1 MQKIILLSTLMLST
15 SVMAANTH
23 KSITVDPSFTSKG
36 AIELVENSDKVQIM
50 GKKVNGKQTCWVE
63 ATKDGAVFKGRFKSI
78 YVKNAD
84 TYKTIILWEIKPF
97 IIKIIIIDQVYR
109 NQ

>member
-15 SVMAANTH
+15 SVMAANIH

-36 AIELVENSDKVQIM
+36 AIELIENSDKVQIM

-63 ATKDGAVFKGRFKSI
+63 ATKDGAVFKSETLTVSRGKFVQDPLDSCISSESASALLKS
-78 YVKNAD
+78 
-84 TYKTIILWEIKPF
+84 
-97 IIKIIIIDQVYR
+97 
-109 NQ
+109 

>member
-50 GKKVNGKQTCWVE
+50 GKKVAMLFSGI
-63 ATKDGAVFKGRFKSI
+63 S
-78 YVKNAD
+78 D
-84 TYKTIILWEIKPF
+84 TTNSCIPPDIILNYNRWNST
-97 IIKIIIIDQVYR
+97 Y
-109 NQ
+109 